1 MNHPAELIDRIKQRL
16 AGQKSPDQP
25 AKPGLTPAAVLLPLY
40 LDASIWK
47 LLYIRRGN
55 QGEFHRGEVAFPG
68 GAVEPED
75 ADRAA
80 TALRETHEEL
90 GIAASAVQVL
100 GQMPIHETVTGYI
113 VTPVIGLLRWPVSIT
128 RSQAEVDRVFSIPLD
143 WLMQKENSSIQK
155 FDIPGH
161 GQISTT
167 VYKDFD
173 GERLWGFSARV
184 TQQFIDLIKQK

>member
-1 MNHPAELIDRIKQRL
+1 MNHSAEWIDHIKQQL
-16 AGQKSPDQP
+16 ARQKNPDQP
-25 AKPGLTPAAVLLPLY
+25 AKPELTPAAVLLPLY

-75 ADRAA
+75 TNRIA
-80 TALRETHEEL
+80 TALRETYEEL
-90 GIAASAVQVL
+90 GIAASEVEIL
-100 GQMPIHETVTGYI
+100 GQMPVHETVTGYI
-113 VTPVIGLLRWPVSIT
+113 VTPVVGLLQWPVSIT

-155 FDIPGH
+155 FDIPGR

-184 TQQFIDLIKQK
+184 TQQFLDIIKQK